1 MVSAMPAGPCPDLG
15 PVPEVP
21 LRHAQGGHDGSLGE
35 AQLLADQLAG
45 EHPMLAGLGGGEE
58 VGRVDGGLPR
68 A

>member
-1 MVSAMPAGPCPDLG
+1 
-15 PVPEVP
+15 
-21 LRHAQGGHDGSLGE
+21 
-35 AQLLADQLAG
+35 LLADQLAG